1 MDKKLSIV
9 IIAIIILITLIGS
22 YFAFIPHY
30 KSIEM
35 SGYTFEVPDSNA
47 EVKNN
52 TINYN
57 TYLDTENDL
66 NIKTWACNDINDTN
80 GTVNGSIEMGMQLG
94 ENMGTNITYKNFT
107 VYNKSGIYTYYEPDI
122 QNGCMIIITSKNINT
137 IEHILETLTKPQ
149 LNVDTTLLTMS
160 PDGLLVT
167 EQNDNTTVK
176 NQKTNTN
183 TKKSTTNQKKQ
194 SSSSDDE
201 EWYDVIVPGTEGK
214 KTVRAKHDQLTR
226 YGNRYITEDGHAI
239 YS

>member
-1 MDKKLSIV
+1 MNKKLSIG
-9 IIAIIILITLIGS
+9 IIAIIILIALIGS

-66 NIKTWACNDINDTN
+66 NIKTWACKDINDTN
-80 GTVNGSIEMGMQLG
+80 GTVNGSMEMGMQLG
-94 ENMGTNITYKNFT
+94 ENMGTNVTYKNFT
-107 VYNKSGIYTYYEPDI
+107 VYNKSGVYTYYQPDI

-149 LNVDTTLLTMS
+149 LNVDTNLLTMS
-160 PDGLLVT
+160 PDGLIVT
-167 EQNDNTTVK
+167 EQNNTTVS
-176 NQKTNTN
+176 NQKTSTN
-183 TKKSTTNQKKQ
+183 TKSTKTNQKKQ
-194 SSSSDDE
+194 SSSSDNE
-201 EWYDVIVPGTEGK
+201 EWYDVPVPGTSGK
-214 KTVRAKHDQLTR
+214 QTVRAKHDQVTP
-226 YGNRYITEDGHAI
+226 YGNRYITEDGRVI